1 MKDPSAVKAALQW
14 TVVSIFECCFHALH
28 AGVNKSVGET
38 MMTKMTAK
46 H

>member
-14 TVVSIFECCFHALH
+14 TLVSIFECCFHVPH
-28 AGVNKSVGET
+28 AEVKSVGET